1 MTSQIFPNF
10 QPVVARGKSFF
21 MISQILYHTRGDF
34 FRRLVAIALPITLQ
48 SIMFSSRSL
57 VDVLMLGQLGEAE
70 IAAVGVAARA
80 TFVTTIML
88 VGVTTGGALLTAQ
101 YWGAGN
107 KQGVRESTALTWFV
121 ASLFAGL
128 TAMLFILFP
137 TQVMSLATKSDDV
150 IQLGADYLVITSVS
164 MFAVACVASMSV
176 GLRAMHKPGISTFFS
191 GIGIL
196 SNVFLNWIFIFGKF
210 GVPPMGIK
218 GAAIATVLSGAIE
231 VGTLYGY
238 LYFKKHLLAFSFA
251 DIKAVLDLQRVVRF
265 LKLSL
270 PTTFNFLA
278 WAGGLFAYH
287 AIMGQSGVQG
297 LAALSVMTPVESISL
312 ALLIGMSNAA
322 AVLVGNQIGAKNYEQ
337 VYYQA
342 IGVTVLSLLVGIAVA
357 ILLYFTQGLV
367 LDAFSA
373 LTDETRVLAEKFML
387 VLCVAIILRSVPMMT
402 IVGVLRAG
410 GDVKFCLYQDLV
422 AQWMIGIPLAA
433 FAAIGLGWQP
443 EWIYMLFLTEEAI
456 KWAGSLYRMN
466 TRKWIRNLIEN

>member
-1 MTSQIFPNF
+1 MVS
-10 QPVVARGKSFF
+10 K
-21 MISQILYHTRGDF
+21 ILYHTRGDF
-34 FRRLVAIALPITLQ
+34 FRRLIAIAMPITLQ

-101 YWGAGN
+101 YWGAAN
-107 KQGVRESTALTWFV
+107 KQGVRESTALTWLV
-121 ASLFAGL
+121 AMIFAAF

-137 TQVMSLATKSDDV
+137 THIMSLATSSDEV
-150 IQLGADYLVITSVS
+150 IRLGAEYLVITSVS

-176 GLRAMHKPGISTFFS
+176 GLRAMHKPGVSTFFS

-196 SNVFLNWIFIFGKF
+196 SNVFLNWVLIFGHF
-210 GVPPMGIK
+210 GLPALGIK
-218 GAAIATVLSGAIE
+218 GAAIATVMSGAIE
-231 VGTLYGY
+231 VATLYGY
-238 LYFKKHLLAFSFA
+238 LYLKKHLLAFGIE
-251 DIKAVLDLQRVVRF
+251 DLRAVVAWQRIVRF

-270 PTTFNFLA
+270 PTTLNFLA
-278 WAGGLFAYH
+278 WAGGLFVYH

-322 AVLVGNQIGAKNYEQ
+322 AVLVGNQIGAKNYEE

-342 IGVTVLSLLVGIAVA
+342 IGVTILSLIVGVVVAVV
-357 ILLYFTQGLV
+357 LYGTQGLV
-367 LDAFSA
+367 LNAFSA

-387 VLCVAIILRSVPMMT
+387 VLSLAIVLRSVPMMT

-410 GDVKFCLYQDLV
+410 GDVKYCLYQDLV

-433 FAAIGLGWQP
+433 FAAIGLGWEP
-443 EWIYMLFLTEEAI
+443 EWIYLLFLTEEVI
-456 KWAGSLYRMN
+456 KWLGSLYRMN

>member
-1 MTSQIFPNF
+1 MST
-10 QPVVARGKSFF
+10 
-21 MISQILYHTRGDF
+21 ISQVLFHTRGEF
-34 FRRLVAIALPITLQ
+34 LRRMIAIALPITLQ
-48 SIMFSSRSL
+48 SIMFSSRGL

-101 YWGAGN
+101 YWGAADR
-107 KQGVRESTALTWFV
+107 QGVKESTALTWLVSMIFAVFTVAIFV
-121 ASLFAGL
+121 
-128 TAMLFILFP
+128 LFP
-137 TQVMSLATKSDDV
+137 SEIMALTTESQEVN
-150 IQLGADYLVITSVS
+150 QLGSQYLVITAVT

-176 GLRAMHKPGISTFFS
+176 GLRSMHKPGISTFFS
-191 GIGIL
+191 GIGIV
-196 SNVFLNWIFIFGKF
+196 SNIFLNWVLIFGKLGF
-210 GVPPMGIK
+210 PAMGIK

-231 VGTLYGY
+231 VATLFGY
-238 LYFKKHLLAFSFA
+238 IYAKKHLLAFGIK
-251 DIKAVLDLQRVVRF
+251 DLKAVIQWDRVVRF

-297 LAALSVMTPVESISL
+297 LAALSVMSPVESIAL

-322 AVLVGNQIGAKNYEQ
+322 AVLVGNQIGAKNYEA

-342 IGVTVLSLLVGIAVA
+342 IGMTILSLIVGIVVA
-357 ILLYFTQGLV
+357 LILYLCQGLV

-373 LTDETRVLAEKFML
+373 LTDETRALAEKFM
-387 VLCVAIILRSVPMMT
+387 VILCFGIILRSIPMMV

-410 GDVKFCLYQDLV
+410 GDVKFCLYQDLIS
-422 AQWMIGIPLAA
+422 QWLIGIPLAA
-433 FAAIGLGWQP
+433 FAAIGLGWEP
-443 EWIYMLFLTEEAI
+443 EWVFLLFLTEEVI
-456 KWAGSLYRMN
+456 KWGGSLYRMK
-466 TRKWIRNLIEN
+466 TQRWMKNLIEN

>member
-1 MTSQIFPNF
+1 MLAN
-10 QPVVARGKSFF
+10 V
-21 MISQILYHTRGDF
+21 LHHTRGDF
-34 FRRLVAIALPITLQ
+34 LRRLIAIAMPITLQ

-101 YWGAGN
+101 YWGASN
-107 KQGVRESTALTWFV
+107 RQGVRESTALTWLV
-121 ASLFAGL
+121 CTVFAAL
-128 TAMLFILFP
+128 TALLFILFP
-137 TQVMSLATKSDDV
+137 SQIMGLATNDPEV
-150 IQLGADYLVITSVS
+150 NQLGSDYLVITSVT

-191 GIGIL
+191 GIGIV
-196 SNVFLNWIFIFGKF
+196 SNIFLNWVFIFGKF
-210 GVPPMGIK
+210 GLPPMGIK

-231 VGTLYGY
+231 VATLFGY
-238 LYFKKHLLAFSFA
+238 LYAKKHLLAFGMT
-251 DIKAVLDLQRVVRF
+251 DIRNVLEWERVTKF
-265 LKLSL
+265 LRLSL

-297 LAALSVMTPVESISL
+297 LAALSVMSPVESIAL
-312 ALLIGMSNAA
+312 ALLIGLSNAA
-322 AVLVGNQIGAKNYEQ
+322 AVLVGNQIGAKKYDA

-342 IGVTVLSLLVGIAVA
+342 IGVTILSVLIGIVVAGLLFVV
-357 ILLYFTQGLV
+357 QGLV

-373 LTDETRVLAEKFML
+373 LTAETRLLAEKFMI
-387 VLCVAIILRSVPMMT
+387 VLSIGIVLRSVPMMT

-422 AQWMIGIPLAA
+422 AQWLIGIPLSA
-433 FAAIGLGWQP
+433 FAAIGLGWPP
-443 EWIYMLFLTEEAI
+443 EWIYVLFLTEELI
-456 KWAGSLYRMN
+456 KWFGSLYRMN
-466 TRKWIRNLIEN
+466 TRKWIRNLIES

>member
-1 MTSQIFPNF
+1 M
-10 QPVVARGKSFF
+10 V
-21 MISQILYHTRGDF
+21 SQILYHTRGDF
-34 FRRLVAIALPITLQ
+34 FRRLIAIAMPITLQ

-101 YWGAGN
+101 YWGAAN
-107 KQGVRESTALTWFV
+107 RQGVRESTALTWLV
-121 ASLFAGL
+121 AMIFAAI
-128 TAMLFILFP
+128 TALLFILFP
-137 TQVMSLATKSDDV
+137 SEIMSLATSSETV
-150 IQLGADYLVITSVS
+150 IQLGADYLVITSVT

-196 SNVFLNWIFIFGKF
+196 SNIFLNWILIFGHF
-210 GVPPMGIK
+210 GFPALGIK

-231 VGTLYGY
+231 VVTLFGY
-238 LYFKKHLLAFSFA
+238 LYLKQHLLAFRLR
-251 DIKAVLDLQRVVRF
+251 DIRSVIDWQRIVRF

-270 PTTFNFLA
+270 PTTLNFLA
-278 WAGGLFAYH
+278 WAGGLFVYH

-322 AVLVGNQIGAKNYEQ
+322 AVLVGNQIGAKNYEE
-337 VYYQA
+337 VYFQA
-342 IGVTVLSLLVGIAVA
+342 IGVTVLSLAVGIMVSV
-357 ILLYFTQGLV
+357 ILYVTQGLV

-387 VLCVAIILRSVPMMT
+387 VLCAAIILRSVPMMT

-410 GDVKFCLYQDLV
+410 GDVKFCLYQDLI
-422 AQWMIGIPLAA
+422 AQWVIGIPLAA
-433 FAAIGLGWQP
+433 FAAIVLGWKP
-443 EWIYMLFLTEEAI
+443 EWIYLLFLTEEVI
-456 KWAGSLYRMN
+456 KWGGSLYRMN

>member
-1 MTSQIFPNF
+1 MITLSQ
-10 QPVVARGKSFF
+10 V
-21 MISQILYHTRGDF
+21 LTHTRGDF
-34 FRRLVAIALPITLQ
+34 IRRLIAIALPITLQ

-101 YWGAGN
+101 YWGASDR
-107 KQGVRESTALTWFV
+107 KGVRESTALTWLV
-121 ASLFAGL
+121 CMVFAAI
-128 TAMLFILFP
+128 TALLFILFP
-137 TQVMSLATKSDDV
+137 TQVMGLATNDPEV
-150 IQLGADYLVITSVS
+150 IQLGAEYLVITSVS
-164 MFAVACVASMSV
+164 MFAVACVASMAV
-176 GLRAMHKPGISTFFS
+176 GLRAMHKPGLSTFFS

-196 SNVFLNWIFIFGKF
+196 SNIFLNWVFIFGKL
-210 GVPPMGIK
+210 GVPAMGIK

-231 VGTLYGY
+231 VATLFGY
-238 LYFKKHLLAFSFA
+238 LYAKKHLLAFSLL
-251 DIKAVLDLQRVVRF
+251 DIRNVLEWTRVIKF

-297 LAALSVMTPVESISL
+297 LAALSVMSPVESIAL

-322 AVLVGNQIGAKNYEQ
+322 AVLVGNQIGAKKYDE

-342 IGVTVLSLLVGIAVA
+342 IGVTILSVLVGVVVAVV
-357 ILLYFTQGLV
+357 LYLVQGLV

-373 LTDETRVLAEKFML
+373 LTAETRALSEKFML
-387 VLCVAIILRSVPMMT
+387 VLSVGIILRSVPMMT

-422 AQWMIGIPLAA
+422 AQWLVGIPLAA
-433 FAAIGLGWQP
+433 FAAIGLGWKP
-443 EWIYMLFLTEEAI
+443 EWIYVLFLTEEVI
-456 KWAGSLYRMN
+456 KWFASLYRMK